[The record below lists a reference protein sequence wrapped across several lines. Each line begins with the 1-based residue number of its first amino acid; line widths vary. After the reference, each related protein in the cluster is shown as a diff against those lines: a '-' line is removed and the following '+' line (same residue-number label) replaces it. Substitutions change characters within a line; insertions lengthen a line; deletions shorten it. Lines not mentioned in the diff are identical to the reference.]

1 MAHRCAILIRTV
13 SKEAEPPGAGPGRGP
28 ISPARLD
35 SWKEIASYLGRG
47 IRTVQRWE
55 REEQMPVRRLGHAR
69 RGTVYAD
76 PAELS
81 AWWESRRLT
90 PAAAAA
96 PPPMQSTATAG
107 LVRVTHTTTVTGFPS
122 LSSDARLVA
131 FVADDEPGGGTPQI
145 WIQQVG
151 GGAMRLTT
159 GQRDCSDPS
168 FSADDTRVLYSA
180 RGETSHNVYDVP
192 ALGGQPR
199 LLKKSAQSAR
209 MSPDGRWLAYIPLDS
224 PAGLHVT
231 AVDGSQDRLIAP
243 DLIDIRSVAWSPDS
257 RRLVVYSHPDP
268 AAEPDYWVVPLDGR
282 TVVCT
287 GLTRTLR
294 SRGFSVFTPL
304 PAAWVDHALLFS
316 AVTREGANVWRQR
329 ISPETFAPEGAPER
343 LTLGTEMAWFC
354 SSAAGRMAFVSTRFD
369 MNLWSGALDE
379 SSGAAYGPLR
389 RMTRGPG
396 VLGHLS
402 MTRTGRTLAYASD
415 RPGGPRI
422 VLRDLERGSETIAAL
437 EPANGAWGFPA
448 ISPSGAQLAYS
459 TRSTGPRTMRPI
471 YVVDFVGGQ
480 SRQVC
485 EDSEGRPWQWQDE
498 RFVLIE
504 TFGARPNA
512 VARVD
517 TITGEV
523 SPLLASAEQSVNNPR
538 VSPDGAWVA
547 FDAAPPWG
555 SPAVYVA
562 PLRGPGTISESAWIV
577 IDRAASHPC
586 WSRDGRVL
594 YYLPTAPNRET
605 RDAVRA
611 RRLEPT
617 TNQPDG
623 DSFIVLELKEM
634 LVPTFLNGTAPLV
647 APDQILLVLGDFRG
661 DIWMRD
667 L

>member
-1 MAHRCAILIRTV
+1 VAHRCVILIRTV
-13 SKEAEPPGAGPGRGP
+13 SKETERPAPGRGP
-28 ISPARLD
+28 ISPGRLD
-35 SWKEIASYLGRG
+35 SWKEIASFLGRG

-55 REEQMPVRRLGHAR
+55 REEQMPVRRLGHAK

-90 PAAAAA
+90 PAIATS
-96 PPPMQSTATAG
+96 PPPASSGATAG
-107 LVRVTHTTTVTGFPS
+107 LVRVTQTTTVTGFPS

-131 FVADDEPGGGTPQI
+131 FVADDELDGGAPQI
-145 WIQQVG
+145 WIQQIG
-151 GGAMRLTT
+151 GGAIQLTR

-168 FSADDTRVLYSA
+168 FSADDTRVIYSA
-180 RGETSHNVYDVP
+180 KGETSHNIYEVP

-199 LLKKSAQSAR
+199 LLKKSARSAR

-224 PAGLHVT
+224 PGGLHVT
-231 AVDGSQDRLIAP
+231 AVDGSQDRLIASS
-243 DLIDIRSVAWSPDS
+243 LIDIRSVAWSRDS
-257 RRLVVYSHPDP
+257 LRLVVYSHPDP
-268 AAEPDYWVVPLDGR
+268 ADEPDYWVVPLDGGAE
-282 TVVCT
+282 VCT

-294 SRGFSVFTPL
+294 SQGFSVFVPL
-304 PAAWVDHALLFS
+304 PAAWVHGALLFS
-316 AVTREGANVWRQR
+316 AVTREGVNVWRQR
-329 ISPETFAPEGAPER
+329 IAPETFAPAGLPER

-354 SSAAGRMAFVSTRFD
+354 TSAAGRMAFITTRFD
-369 MNLWSGALDE
+369 MNLWSVALDE
-379 SSGAAYGPLR
+379 SSGTAYGPLR
-389 RMTRGPG
+389 RLTRGPG

-402 MTRTGRTLAYASD
+402 VTGTGRMLAYFVV
-415 RPGGPRI
+415 RPGSPRI
-422 VLRDLERGSETIAAL
+422 VLRDLERGSETIATL
-437 EPANGAWGFPA
+437 EPANEEWGYPA

-459 TRSTGPRTMRPI
+459 TRSTGPRTMRPV
-471 YVVDFVGGQ
+471 YVADPAGGQ
-480 SRQVC
+480 WRQVC
-485 EDSEGRPWQWQDE
+485 EDSGGRPWQWQDE
-498 RFVLIE
+498 RFILIE
-504 TFGARPNA
+504 TFGARLNV

-517 TITGEV
+517 TTTGEV
-523 SPLLASAEQSVNNPR
+523 SALLASAERSINNPR

-547 FDAAPPWG
+547 FDAALPWG
-555 SPAVYVA
+555 SPTVYVA
-562 PLRGPGTISESAWIV
+562 PLRGPGAIPESDWIA

-586 WSRDGRVL
+586 WSRDGRVV
-594 YYLPTAPNRET
+594 YYLPAAPNLEI

-611 RRLEPT
+611 RRLEPI

-661 DIWMRD
+661 DIWIRD